1 MEQSGYSRAAAERF
15 PGVLPGWLTGH
26 IMMEDQEITG
36 ELVSARI
43 YDMSSDTS
51 VVAPTPWRM
60 LSGSRPP
67 LWMTTMMAEAWGTL
81 FTDGSSMIPGTAA
94 SNSGPNDRIH
104 NKNTVCDNP

>member
-43 YDMSSDTS
+43 YDMPSDTS
-51 VVAPTPWRM
+51 VVAQAVNHATEDAFR
-60 LSGSRPP
+60 LTATLVDDHYDSRSMGNA
-67 LWMTTMMAEAWGTL
+67 LYGRLLYDTG
-81 FTDGSSMIPGTAA
+81 DGS
-94 SNSGPNDRIH
+94 
-104 NKNTVCDNP
+104 K